1 MNSSIIK
8 LKKSE
13 LLFLESYKSSNR
25 SLREYNR
32 ANILLLLHKGK
43 KIMDIEDF
51 LNVDRITI
59 WRTKKRY
66 LDHGVKDALEE
77 GARPGQPP
85 KYVAD
90 HHAELAA
97 LACGP
102 CPAFGKRKA
111 NRLLKKIRFIHTPK
125 HGSWLNMAEIEI
137 NIMDRQCTGGRID
150 CKETLESN
158 VAIWSKERN
167 KERSKIEWQFTRQE
181 ADKKLSKHYVS

>member
-1 MNSSIIK
+1 MNLSIK

-13 LLFLESYKSSNR
+13 LLYLESYKSSNR

-43 KIMDIEDF
+43 KIVDIEDF

-59 WRTKKRY
+59 WRTKKKY
-66 LDHGVKDALEE
+66 LEQGIKNALEE
-77 GARPGQPP
+77 DARSGQPV

-102 CPAFGKRKA
+102 CPVGRRRWTV
-111 NRLLKKIRFIHTPK
+111 RLLTSEVKNKQGFETINREPVRLYPQAWELVK
-125 HGSWLNMAEIEI
+125 HG
-137 NIMDRQCTGGRID
+137 
-150 CKETLESN
+150 
-158 VAIWSKERN
+158 
-167 KERSKIEWQFTRQE
+167 
-181 ADKKLSKHYVS
+181 